1 MRRLGQA
8 AGVVYGVLWVRGLGL
23 LLSMVLI
30 APILVYQRFI
40 SPALPPSCKY
50 HPSCS
55 QYAVEALWAHGPF
68 KGLALATARIARCN
82 PWSGGGVNP
91 IPSRGH
97 WRASVLTDGRARLST
112 SDITPSARTVATTTI
127 QGA

>member
-1 MRRLGQA
+1 MRQLA
-8 AGVVYGVLWVRGLGL
+8 ASVVAAYDVMWVRGVGRF
-23 LLSMVLI
+23 LSMLLV
-30 APILVYQRFI
+30 APILVYQRLI

-55 QYAVEALWAHGPF
+55 QYAVDALWGHGPF
-68 KGLALATARIARCN
+68 KGLALGSARIARCN

-97 WRASVLTDGRARLST
+97 WRAECGTDGHLRPT
-112 SDITPSARTVATTTI
+112 NFDITPSARTVATTI

>member
-1 MRRLGQA
+1 MGKLILAIRA
-8 AGVVYGVLWVRGLGL
+8 AYGVLWVRGLGL

-30 APILVYQRFI
+30 APIRGYQRFI

-55 QYAVEALWAHGPF
+55 QYAVDALWVHGPF
-68 KGLALATARIARCN
+68 KGLALGAARIARCN

-97 WRASVLTDGRARLST
+97 WQPDVCTDGRPRLGT
-112 SDITPSARTVATTTI
+112 SGTTRSARVATTTI
-127 QGA
+127 